1 MTTRFIIARHG
12 NTFNKGETP
21 TRVGARTD
29 LPLVQSGLEQGQRLG
44 KYLRDNNLWPDDVYA
59 APLKRTMQTAAAA
72 GLENVKPYEGFKE
85 IDYGPDENKPED
97 VVIARIGQAA
107 IDAWNAD
114 GAVPNGWQVDV
125 PAVIKTWVDFADS
138 LKGSNKTTLVVSSNG
153 IIRFAPYITGDF
165 AAFAKDHEIKV
176 GTGCLCVFEEQNDQ
190 WVCTAW
196 NVKPPKE
203 EA

>member
-44 KYLRDNNLWPDDVYA
+44 KYLREHNLWPDAVYA
-59 APLKRTMQTAAAA
+59 APLKRTMQTASAA
-72 GLENVKPYEGFKE
+72 GFENVKPLEAFRE
-85 IDYGPDENKPED
+85 IDYGPDENKTEEA
-97 VVIARIGQAA
+97 VIARIGAAA
-107 IDAWNAD
+107 IEAWNKDAT
-114 GAVPNGWQVDV
+114 VPSGWQVDV
-125 PAVIKTWVDFADS
+125 PGIIKTWVDFADS

-165 AAFAKDHEIKV
+165 ASFAATHDIKV
-176 GTGCLCVFEEQNDQ
+176 GTGCLCVFEEQDGRF
-190 WVCTAW
+190 VCTAW